1 MELYGKCQNFAA
13 KVYNFFLIFPVKSL
27 YLICFTCLNPQ
38 ILGLFEG
45 KNMFKNPGTAK
56 CQENVANE

>member
-13 KVYNFFLIFPVKSL
+13 KVNFFFDFPVKSL
-27 YLICFTCLNPQ
+27 YLIWFTCLNPQ

-45 KNMFKNPGTAK
+45 KNMFKNPETARY
-56 CQENVANE
+56 QENVANK

>member
-13 KVYNFFLIFPVKSL
+13 KVYNFFFDFPVKSL
-27 YLICFTCLNPQ
+27 YLIWFTCLNPQ

-45 KNMFKNPGTAK
+45 KNMFKNPETSRY
-56 CQENVANE
+56 QEHVANK